1 MMMLMMLMTIETT
14 PDEDMRAA
22 KEGPPSLPVGPP
34 FNSIGYGM
42 NVPLLGKLSMLL
54 LVLVLGA
61 GTKDVSI
68 VTAGV
73 LGALVHVEYSSSS
86 SCPS

>member
-42 NVPLLGKLSMLL
+42 NVPLLL